1 MHHPQYS
8 KAHKTKGLVLCAF
21 SIIQWIPFAKNGK
34 SIRQTI
40 YARSLLL
47 L

>member
-1 MHHPQYS
+1 MPHPQYS

-21 SIIQWIPFAKNGK
+21 SIIQWIPFVKSGK
-34 SIRQTI
+34 KYLPDHIRTP
-40 YARSLLL
+40 LLL